1 MGELKSRLLTS
12 GTVLASHTP
21 PMVAAQVWGLL
32 AHYAV
37 RDLMHQ
43 GADGAGYDPDRMG
56 FTHSVRLMRRAAEGG
71 TAFSP

>member
-1 MGELKSRLLTS
+1 
-12 GTVLASHTP
+12 
-21 PMVAAQVWGLL
+21 MVAAQVWGLL